1 MTDQE
6 KAERLIHEDDYIA
19 VYVTDKKG
27 AGGAYHR
34 YDVVN
39 KETDEII
46 DSVKFQEG
54 PIQENGVNGNTNE
67 ALLAIVV
74 HRLECFNAGPFS
86 HRMNAIAKTHTE
98 TAQLWLEKRTKDR
111 KKRGVEGKNE
121 A

>member
-19 VYVTDKKG
+19 VYVTDEKG
-27 AGGAYHR
+27 AGGAYHC

-46 DSVKFQEG
+46 DSVKFQNG

-67 ALLAIVV
+67 ALLAIVE
-74 HRLECFNAGPFS
+74 HRLVSFQLGPFPS
-86 HRMNAIAKTHTE
+86 HYNNAALGGVQFAKVALTSRTE
-98 TAQLWLEKRTKDR
+98 ER
-111 KKRGVEGKNE
+111 KARGVEGQTK